1 MKKSFLSCL
10 SLACILAFTFG
21 CESGSEEQVPD
32 YAVSP
37 EVEAKIAD
45 LGFFTGEGLYK
56 VDGGYIVEHDIFI
69 SDERLQQMD
78 AGKAHGIS
86 SEEQYHTNNLVAVP
100 AGGRTIQIYV
110 SPRMSPKT
118 FDAVDIAIDRYNDED
133 LLLSFARTSDPA
145 AADISIEPSPWFYGL
160 LGILGSGGFPSAS
173 GDPFPSI
180 VLTRSYIDRNYTLDA
195 AATIVAH
202 EIGHCIGFRHTDYMD
217 RSFSC
222 GGAPSD
228 EGAGDIG
235 ANYIP
240 GTPAG
245 PDPGSWML
253 ACLGSS
259 TNRPFNANDKVA
271 LDYLY

>member
-1 MKKSFLSCL
+1 MKRSLLSCL
-10 SLACILAFTFG
+10 SLACLLTFTVG
-21 CESGSEEQVPD
+21 CESETEEQTPD
-32 YAVSP
+32 FAVSP

-69 SDERLQQMD
+69 SDQRLAEMD
-78 AGKAHGIS
+78 AGKAHGLS

-100 AGGRTIQIYV
+100 AGGRTISVYV
-110 SPRMSPKT
+110 SPRFSPKT
-118 FDAVDIAIDRYNDED
+118 FDAVDIALQRYNDED
-133 LLLSFARTSDPA
+133 LALSFVRTGSA
-145 AADISIEPSPWFYGL
+145 TGADISIEPSPWFYGL
-160 LGILGSGGFPSAS
+160 VGILGSAGFPSAS
-173 GDPFPSI
+173 GDPYPSI
-180 VLTRSYIDRNYTLDA
+180 VLTRSFIDRSFTLDA
-195 AATIVAH
+195 VATIVAH

-222 GGAPSD
+222 GRGGD
-228 EGAGDIG
+228 EGAGSIG

-253 ACLGSS
+253 ACIGTTS
-259 TNRPFNANDKVA
+259 NRPFNANDKVA
-271 LDYLY
+271 LEYLY